1 VPIPEGSQQSNNRYA
16 QWFLLVAA
24 MSRHLAHPRLG
35 NGGGG
40 SMPTCE
46 HQHNYDDQ
54 DDTEGADAT
63 VSEATT
69 VTAE

>member
-1 VPIPEGSQQSNNRYA
+1 
-16 QWFLLVAA
+16 
-24 MSRHLAHPRLG
+24 
-35 NGGGG
+35 
-40 SMPTCE
+40 MPTCE